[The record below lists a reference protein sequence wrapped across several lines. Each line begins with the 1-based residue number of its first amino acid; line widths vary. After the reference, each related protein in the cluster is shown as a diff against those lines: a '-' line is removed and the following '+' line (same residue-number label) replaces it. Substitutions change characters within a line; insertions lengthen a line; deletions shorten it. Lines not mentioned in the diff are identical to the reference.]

1 MSIVFVMQFV
11 MALIMDLSLYL
22 GCDNYNVYLLYY
34 IVLLHIIFCNSI
46 IFTCNILLLLVS
58 LCLS

>member
-22 GCDNYNVYLLYY
+22 GRDNCNVYILYY
-34 IVLLHIIFCNSI
+34 IVLLHIIFGNSDY
-46 IFTCNILLLLVS
+46 FHM
-58 LCLS
+58 